1 MQNHIKKFEYGI
13 LKGD

>member
-13 LKGD
+13 P